1 MVTISNKIKK
11 APYTALYPV
20 PAVLVT
26 CTDENLKPNVITI
39 AWTGTVNSVPPM
51 VYVSVRPDR
60 FSYKLIKETGE
71 FVINVPSAGIVKEV
85 DFCGMNSGRDV
96 DKFAATGLTP
106 LPAAVVKAPLIKE
119 CPVNIECQV
128 KQVIELGSHHMFIG
142 EIVSVHIDQDSLNQ
156 KGQLDMDLAKA
167 VSYCAGEYRGVDQ
180 IIGTHG
186 YSRRSR

>member
-1 MVTISNKIKK
+1 MSNKIKK

-26 CTDENLKPNVITI
+26 CADENLKPNVITI

-156 KGQLDMDLAKA
+156 KGQVDMDLAKA
-167 VSYCAGEYRGVDQ
+167 VSYCAGEYRGVDL

>member
-71 FVINVPSAGIVKEV
+71 FVINVP
-85 DFCGMNSGRDV
+85 
-96 DKFAATGLTP
+96 
-106 LPAAVVKAPLIKE
+106 
-119 CPVNIECQV
+119 
-128 KQVIELGSHHMFIG
+128 
-142 EIVSVHIDQDSLNQ
+142 
-156 KGQLDMDLAKA
+156 
-167 VSYCAGEYRGVDQ
+167 
-180 IIGTHG
+180 
-186 YSRRSR
+186 